1 MPRRLAPLLLA
12 LGGIVA
18 GGCLPEGDAPAD
30 DELAEDALTV
40 TFRGARAQALD
51 VEQKEIDAIGYD
63 VDLALDDAA
72 GAEAFRATVKGT
84 YVAKKPTT
92 ELRLDFAGNTIDSVK
107 AMGRAATYR
116 RDGDALVIALGRTVA
131 TGKVITTEIAY
142 HGAPAV
148 ADGANPNDFEA
159 YGGLMVKRR
168 NAAGQRIF
176 TSLSWPRKA
185 RRWLPLRDH
194 PSDGAMLAM
203 RVTAPA
209 RYTVVA
215 NGKRASATEGGAT
228 RTWQYEALVPMPTY
242 DFHVTAYDGFRETE
256 AQSDAGIPI
265 HTYVYAPH
273 EDAGRRLLGE
283 APKALDYYAATF
295 GPYRWGQLSYLE
307 EPIFGGGME
316 HASVV
321 SMDETLFSSPASSRT
336 TTFHELAHHWSGN
349 LVRIGTWND
358 FWLSEGITDYLTRRF
373 VAAHDG
379 EAAGRALWRDTLSRA
394 IADDLSHP
402 LRPAGDDVDVL
413 AIFDDVS
420 YKKGAFVARALER
433 ELGAEAFTG
442 ALRRWFDDN
451 AGKARTS
458 ADLQAHLER
467 AGGKPLDAFFRG
479 FVYGTG
485 HPEVRARVVGG
496 EILVEQLQSDAPF
509 AFTLDVD
516 VALAS
521 GGKARVAVPVAGREA
536 RAPLPAGV
544 AASPALVVD
553 PDGFLLGLVACD
565 AATPCVGGGA
575 CRRSSRGAH
584 SVCSV
589 R

>member
-1 MPRRLAPLLLA
+1 MRRVLPPLLFA
-12 LGGIVA
+12 LGAVVF
-18 GGCLPEGDAPAD
+18 GGCQAEAEPAD
-30 DELAEDALTV
+30 DDVTEDALTV

-63 VDLALDDAA
+63 VDLALDDAPN
-72 GAEAFRATVKGT
+72 AESFRATVKGT
-84 YVAKKPTT
+84 YVAKKATT
-92 ELRLDFAGNTIDSVK
+92 ELRLDFAGNAIDSVK
-107 AMGRAATYR
+107 AMGRTATFR
-116 RDGDALVIALGRTVA
+116 RDGDVLVIALGRTVA
-131 TGKVITTEIAY
+131 AGKVITTEIAY

-203 RVTAPA
+203 KVTAPS

-215 NGKRASATEGGAT
+215 NGKRTSTVDGGAT

-242 DFHVTAYDGFRETE
+242 DFHVTAYDGFRESE
-256 AQSDAGIPI
+256 SRSDGGIPV

-273 EDAGRRLLGE
+273 EAAGQRLLGE
-283 APKALDYYAATF
+283 APKALDYYASTF
-295 GPYRWGQLSYLE
+295 GSYRWGQLSYLE

-379 EAAGRALWRDTLSRA
+379 EAAGRALWRETLARA
-394 IADDLSHP
+394 IGDDLSHP

-420 YKKGAFVARALER
+420 YKKGAFVARALEH
-433 ELGAEAFTG
+433 ELGTDAFTA

-467 AGGKPLDAFFRG
+467 AGGKPLAGFFRG

-485 HPEVRARVVGG
+485 HPEVRAKVAGG
-496 EILVEQLQSDAPF
+496 ELVIEQLQSDEPF
-509 AFTLDVD
+509 AFTLDVE
-516 VALAS
+516 VALAA
-521 GGKARVAVPVAGREA
+521 GGAARVAVPVTGREA
-536 RAPLPAGV
+536 RAPLPAG
-544 AASPALVVD
+544 AGASPALSVD

-565 AATPCVGGGA
+565 ASAPCANGAT
-575 CRRSSRGAH
+575 CRRSSRGVH
-584 SVCSV
+584 SVCSA